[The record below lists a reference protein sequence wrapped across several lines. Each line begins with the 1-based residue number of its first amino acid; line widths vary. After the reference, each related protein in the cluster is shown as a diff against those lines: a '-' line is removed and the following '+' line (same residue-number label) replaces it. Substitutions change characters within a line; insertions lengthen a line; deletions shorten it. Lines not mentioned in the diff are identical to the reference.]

1 LVADKHAQSRLKKDL
16 VIWLATCGRDGSPH
30 AVPVWFW
37 WDGKTFLI
45 YSVPGQKVRDIE
57 ANPNVVLHLN
67 TDPEGE
73 DVVRVDGKARI
84 DPKQPPAYKVAS
96 YVRKYR
102 DLIKGFDW
110 TPKVFSEQY
119 HVAIRVRPT
128 RFHGG

>member
-1 LVADKHAQSRLKKDL
+1 MVPSKHAQSRLKRDH
-16 VIWLATCGRDGSPH
+16 VVWFTTCGRDGQPH

-37 WDGKTFLI
+37 WDGKSFLI

-57 ANPNVVLHLN
+57 ANPKVNLHLN
-67 TDPEGE
+67 TDPEGN
-73 DVVRVDGKARI
+73 DVVRVDGTARVAARYA
-84 DPKQPPAYKVAS
+84 PAYKVPA

-119 HVAIRVRPT
+119 RVAILVRPT
-128 RFHGG
+128 RFHE

>member
-57 ANPNVVLHLN
+57 ANPNVALHLN

>member
-1 LVADKHAQSRLKKDL
+1 MPDKHAQSRLKKDL
-16 VIWLATCGRDGSPH
+16 VIWLVTCGRDGHPH
-30 AVPVWFW
+30 AVPVWFL

-45 YSVPGQKVRDIE
+45 YSVPGLKVRDIE
-57 ANPNVVLHLN
+57 GNPNVALHLN
-67 TDPEGE
+67 ADPEGE
-73 DVVRVDGKARI
+73 DVIRVDGNARI
-84 DPKQPPAYKVAS
+84 DPKQPPAYKATS

-102 DLIKGFDW
+102 ELIKGFNW